1 MYVLYLSPTGK
12 NWQYNTAPH
21 QLFID
26 SKETN
31 YSVMKEVSYNIL
43 SDFDIAMELSKISDM
58 CQINQTVN
66 KDR

>member
-1 MYVLYLSPTGK
+1 LSPTGK
-12 NWQYNTAPH
+12 NWQYSAVTH
-21 QLFID
+21 QLFTD

-43 SDFDIAMELSKISDM
+43 NDFDIAMELSKISDM
-58 CQINQTVN
+58 CQRKQTVN